1 VISFDLSARFQATVF
16 LRLQCGLL
24 MRHSLRGLQEV
35 AALSR
40 VKRFRRAVMLR
51 PTSHRGWLVLQSYS
65 LSPSSSFAGAAR
77 LKCGMRQRA
86 AHERRSA
93 QHDSH

>member
-24 MRHSLRGLQEV
+24 MRHSLRSLQEV

-40 VKRFRRAVMLR
+40 VKRFRRAVM
-51 PTSHRGWLVLQSYS
+51 
-65 LSPSSSFAGAAR
+65 
-77 LKCGMRQRA
+77 
-86 AHERRSA
+86 
-93 QHDSH
+93 